1 MEESKKTFHE
11 QEKKKMTMKIG
22 KAGGATGAVVLLGVA
37 TLAAAAAIVSALVV
51 RRKGRKS
58 GKNHHSH
65 REVEQ
70 SLQTEFP
77 ETSNKENDQDNASAE
92 REFILR
98 NTSLSA
104 KNHQC
109 NDTADMD
116 VVKDDSASFLFT
128 ENLKLVIL
136 FLILVFFIFMM
147 LHITLWKRNIC

>member
-1 MEESKKTFHE
+1 MKEVQEYGMEESKKTYHE

-65 REVEQ
+65 QEVEQ

-92 REFILR
+92 REFILP
-98 NTSLSA
+98 NTSLSV
-104 KNHQC
+104 KNHQWY
-109 NDTADMD
+109 
-116 VVKDDSASFLFT
+116 VK
-128 ENLKLVIL
+128 L
-136 FLILVFFIFMM
+136 FLLFP
-147 LHITLWKRNIC
+147 